1 MNLQP
6 EHHDS
11 NSNYLL
17 KLCQRSLCQM
27 PLGARQMTHDDVEQ
41 VEEFFSIEY
50 SVLLVALISQL
61 SIEMAV

>member
-1 MNLQP
+1 
-6 EHHDS
+6 
-11 NSNYLL
+11 
-17 KLCQRSLCQM
+17 M